1 MLWTELG
8 FMGRNLLLSYLLN
21 KEACILALKH
31 MSRISWKERL
41 IVNWRH
47 YSLKLSHRCVLE
59 LPRLLKIHAKMLHK
73 HLQRLEEQED
83 GEEKLDMADH
93 LQPEEESEPHAN
105 DAETYSPE
113 RIEEEVHVAEEEAE
127 EAGSFS
133 PDLLHG
139 DENEEVMDPEEDR
152 AILVSFL
159 IIREHSRFQS
169 ALV

>member
-1 MLWTELG
+1 MHYFHLWVYD
-8 FMGRNLLLSYLLN
+8 FVNN
-21 KEACILALKH
+21 IVF
-31 MSRISWKERL
+31 L
-41 IVNWRH
+41 ICFL
-47 YSLKLSHRCVLE
+47 Y
-59 LPRLLKIHAKMLHK
+59 I
-73 HLQRLEEQED
+73 
-83 GEEKLDMADH
+83 
-93 LQPEEESEPHAN
+93 

-133 PDLLHG
+133 PELLHG